1 MEYIAIK
8 LYGQRAGILLSAC
21 APGRVSAV
29 YYGEYQPGD
38 LITVE
43 VAEPGVYCIVQFEDT
58 MPEAFV
64 YVAQRRIVF
73 PVPFGEKTAPVPYSP
88 KSFSGS
94 CHIVRARLA
103 SPEEIAVRR
112 NLAFNPYDHEFYGQG
127 PMGNGKD
134 TGFYPHATS
143 NIKATSPGFA
153 PRTAIDGV
161 LENNAHML
169 WPYQAWSNNQDPSA
183 ELSVDFGRPVIVD
196 ELRLTLRADFPH
208 DSWWTDAEAFFSDGS
223 SEHLTLERT
232 GAAQAFP
239 IRPRTVTGVTLR
251 NLRKHENAALYT
263 ALTQI
268 EAWGTEAAVAGAGA
282 EMAGAGTG
290 VEMAATGAGAECTNA
305 GSGTKKAGTG
315 AKTAASASEK

>member
-1 MEYIAIK
+1 MRSGLWSILRSK
-8 LYGQRAGILLSAC
+8 RAGILLSAC

-29 YYGEYQPGD
+29 YNSEYQPGD
-38 LITVE
+38 LITIE
-43 VAEPGVYCIVQFEDT
+43 VMEPGVYCFVQFEDT
-58 MPEAFV
+58 MPETFV

-73 PVPFGEKTAPVPYSP
+73 PVPFGEKTAPIPYSP

-103 SPEEIAVRR
+103 SPKEIAVRR

-143 NIKATSPGFA
+143 NVKAVSPGFA
-153 PRTAIDGV
+153 PRTAIDGIF
-161 LENNAHML
+161 ENNAHML
-169 WPYQAWSNNQDPSA
+169 WPYQAWSNNQDLSA
-183 ELSVDFGRPVIVD
+183 ELTVDFGRPVTVD

-223 SEHLTLERT
+223 SEHLKLEKS
-232 GAAQAFP
+232 GAVQAFP
-239 IRPRTVTGVTLR
+239 IRPRTVTSVTLR
-251 NLRKHENAALYT
+251 SLKKHEDTALYT

-268 EAWGTEAAVAGAGA
+268 EAWGREAADAGPVTEA
-282 EMAGAGTG
+282 ECAGTR
-290 VEMAATGAGAECTNA
+290 AEKA
-305 GSGTKKAGTG
+305 DAGT
-315 AKTAASASEK
+315 